1 MTATSGAK
9 DAPAVTATPGAKD
22 APVVTA
28 TPGAKDA
35 PAVTAT
41 SGAKDAA
48 AATVTSD
55 RRETHIPDVELAA
68 AVAVAVIRDVT
79 GPPTTAKRYHA
90 PAGHIHKCS
99 AGGQYSGGN

>member
-1 MTATSGAK
+1 MTSGAK
-9 DAPAVTATPGAKD
+9 DVAEA
-22 APVVTA
+22 TA

-35 PAVTAT
+35 PAATAT

-48 AATVTSD
+48 AATATSD

-68 AVAVAVIRDVT
+68 AVAVNHDVT